1 MADGWLIAGDPVC
14 YLSCTEKLLA
24 TGHVSGPGSSWYR
37 RRPWNSFQLDSLQI
51 AMSVSP
57 NIKTWNSKLRM
68 SGLEVRTMMRTLP
81 SHLWPERT
89 EIQWTMSQLF
99 QIPRYCLVLFH
110 LYFNTDLFL
119 NAVQNLI
126 QIVPTFYG
134 SLYSLQWSESDMLSV
149 TWIWEFWSFPRL
161 EISITKLSCP
171 VGWQHW
177 ATALSPPAK
186 ELLADTVKCAVCWA
200 ILSDRICYDLMWN
213 IPHRPMCLKT

>member
-1 MADGWLIAGDPVC
+1 MSSPHLCRSINLHKHQLKVGGSFSPLSPVLGNAGQVLVVKATVADGWLIAGDPVC

-126 QIVPTFYG
+126 QIVPNFLWLT
-134 SLYSLQWSESDMLSV
+134 L
-149 TWIWEFWSFPRL
+149 
-161 EISITKLSCP
+161 
-171 VGWQHW
+171 
-177 ATALSPPAK
+177 
-186 ELLADTVKCAVCWA
+186 
-200 ILSDRICYDLMWN
+200 
-213 IPHRPMCLKT
+213 